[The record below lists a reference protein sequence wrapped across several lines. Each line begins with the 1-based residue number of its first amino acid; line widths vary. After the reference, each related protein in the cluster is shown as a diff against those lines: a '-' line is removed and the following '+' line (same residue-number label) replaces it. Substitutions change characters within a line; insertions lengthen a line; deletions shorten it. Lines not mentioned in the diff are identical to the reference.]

1 MKTTFFFVTLS
12 LVLWLTLGSNEK
24 RGEYD
29 GEEVF
34 EEKLDRDKR
43 DAMPQ
48 YGGMH
53 YYFLVIYTKNTIP
66 S

>member
-1 MKTTFFFVTLS
+1 MKTKLFFVTLF

-34 EEKLDRDKR
+34 EEMFNREKR

-48 YGGMH
+48 FGGMH
-53 YYFLVIYTKNTIP
+53 FLFLGSIY
-66 S
+66 